1 MASTVAPTATTGA
14 PAGATA
20 RPNCNLYELPVQDIA
35 CGMPFGGNSS
45 DVMSECCGPADVV
58 SYRNDCGLYCLAVDQ
73 TVEDLT
79 GCLFQHGAPWGDV
92 FCSGNG
98 TQTAKDPKAT
108 APATA
113 SVSVVATGAANSND
127 DDDNDNN
134 DNDNNGDSD
143 SQSSDAPGAAA
154 GLRPDFAGYKSG
166 LVVGALLFSATA
178 FGAFQI

>member
-14 PAGATA
+14 TATPTVA
-20 RPNCNLYELPVQDIA
+20 CNLYELPVQDIA
-35 CGMPFGGNSS
+35 CGMPFGGNHS
-45 DVMSECCGPADVV
+45 DVMSACCGPADVV
-58 SYRNDCGLYCLAVDQ
+58 SFRNDCGLYCLAVDQ

-113 SVSVVATGAANSND
+113 SASVVASGAANSNN
-127 DDDNDNN
+127 DDDNNDN
-134 DNDNNGDSD
+134 NDNNGDSD
-143 SQSSDAPGAAA
+143 SESSDAPGAAA

-166 LVVGALLFSATA
+166 LVVGALLFTATA